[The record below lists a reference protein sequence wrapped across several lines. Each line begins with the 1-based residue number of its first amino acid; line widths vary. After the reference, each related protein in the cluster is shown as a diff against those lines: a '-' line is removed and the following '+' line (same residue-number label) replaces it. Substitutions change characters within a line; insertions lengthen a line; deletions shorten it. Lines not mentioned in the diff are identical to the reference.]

1 MSKKIN
7 NAKLLASAIK
17 ELQFANLQV
26 AHLMSVL
33 DELDTF
39 TGTLERAVIA
49 NAKTRHE
56 LDKLIHAK
64 ILFLS
69 GKDGNLGKSKGKTA

>member
-1 MSKKIN
+1 MKKKTN
-7 NAKLLASAIK
+7 TEALLASAIS
-17 ELQFANLQV
+17 ELQFANMQIAYL
-26 AHLMSVL
+26 LSVI

-49 NAKTRHE
+49 NAKTRHH

-64 ILFLS
+64 IIF
-69 GKDGNLGKSKGKTA
+69 KA